1 MYLYHGKQRSLSF
14 VIHVSPESS
23 SMMFQANV
31 LFCDQDAFSNDEF
44 LMKCK
49 GDLNGLL
56 SFSVV
61 DQKLAWQRLKYML
74 FKLLLLLWATSQ
86 GLDWFS
92 CLYSADYEQIHYFYF
107 CNEHY
112 KIIIKLLL
120 YLLPTTIIPHSMLMH
135 MSWIQILIYIQQI
148 DLLHLVFV
156 MNNLSKIRSKID
168 LFSLYKT

>member
-1 MYLYHGKQRSLSF
+1 
-14 VIHVSPESS
+14 
-23 SMMFQANV
+23 
-31 LFCDQDAFSNDEF
+31 
-44 LMKCK
+44 
-49 GDLNGLL
+49 LL

-120 YLLPTTIIPHSMLMH
+120 YLLPTTIIPHSMPMH